1 MQVLGGPAI
10 EGTGFGLKR
19 IAGSFTTL
27 SNGTPTG
34 LRPSKGDFTVTRN
47 AQGVYTVQF
56 AQPGISVIMAD
67 GWITY
72 ASAIVGAGSVSLG
85 TTVLGEVNVSGDF
98 MTCDA
103 ANTHYAADTT
113 NSKFLVLVYAAASNP
128 TSLTLTDVYGLGN
141 TGGVANFR
149 CNFEFMIATSPAN
162 S

>member
-27 SNGTPTG
+27 TGGTPTG

-56 AQPGISVIMAD
+56 SQPGISVIMAD
-67 GWITY
+67 GWIGY
-72 ASAIVGAGSVSLG
+72 SSAIVGAGSVSLG
-85 TTVLGEVNVSGDF
+85 TSVLGSVNVAADF
-98 MTCDA
+98 MTSDG
-103 ANTHYAADTT
+103 THYTADTT

-141 TGGVANFR
+141 TSGVASYR
-149 CNFEFMIATSPAN
+149 CCFEFMISTSPAN
-162 S
+162 M